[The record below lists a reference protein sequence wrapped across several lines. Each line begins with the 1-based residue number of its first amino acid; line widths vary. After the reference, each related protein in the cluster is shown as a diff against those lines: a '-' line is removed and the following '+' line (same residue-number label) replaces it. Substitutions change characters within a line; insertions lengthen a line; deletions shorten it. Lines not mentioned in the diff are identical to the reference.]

1 MKVCFYLFKHRWC
14 RFNFSDAR
22 ILNETSN
29 TGVVILYGINSL
41 NKHMEIWHRSLT
53 MGSEKTMCFH
63 FSHRSAA
70 LPHLHPHKHTFSYFY
85 NIQICSSR
93 TGWLFQCHYCP
104 LFSPKQSEKREWMSQ
119 LTVRVLLLGEFSQ
132 LEWVSGKNIPHCL
145 KTTWPEDEA
154 TSAGGRLK
162 VLERIRNKN
171 KTHTQTRF
179 DRISPLCHPKNL

>member
-1 MKVCFYLFKHRWC
+1 MESILWISTWRFDIGASQWDRRRPCVFTSAIDQQLYHTYTHTNTLF
-14 RFNFSDAR
+14 
-22 ILNETSN
+22 
-29 TGVVILYGINSL
+29 
-41 NKHMEIWHRSLT
+41 
-53 MGSEKTMCFH
+53 
-63 FSHRSAA
+63 
-70 LPHLHPHKHTFSYFY
+70 HTFITFKSVHLE
-85 NIQICSSR
+85 Q
-93 TGWLFQCHYCP
+93 GWLFQCHYCP